1 VIASHPPS
9 LDSPLNESSQDERH
23 GKMLMHNEHSLL
35 SLLKGEK
42 GVIQM
47 YDFFSEWCQHE
58 EDIGGGRKVLIDMV
72 KIKAGMG

>member
-1 VIASHPPS
+1 
-9 LDSPLNESSQDERH
+9 
-23 GKMLMHNEHSLL
+23 MLMHNEHSLL